1 MLDLRPW
8 ISKNSKKVTSRPSN
22 NKTGRARESKILK
35 KFNVV
40 NMINISACNEGRKKA
55 SASLLV
61 DLLQLEGG
69 PD

>member
-8 ISKNSKKVTSRPSN
+8 ISKKNSNSKKVTSRPSN

-40 NMINISACNEGRKKA
+40 NMINISASPA
-55 SASLLV
+55 
-61 DLLQLEGG
+61 
-69 PD
+69 

>member
-40 NMINISACNEGRKKA
+40 NMINISACNEGRT
-55 SASLLV
+55 SEESFS
-61 DLLQLEGG
+61 DPPGG
-69 PD
+69 SSPA